1 MIQLERMKIMDSKK
15 LIEELKRDEGVK
27 LFPYKCSANKLTI
40 GVGRNIEERGITEDE
55 ANYLLKN
62 DLTMCVEEVESI
74 FTWYPYLTDSR
85 KRVIVNM
92 VFNLGLSRFLNF
104 KKFIDAMEQKDYE
117 TAGKEMLDSKW
128 AKQVGDRAK
137 RLKQMIVE
145 G

>member
-1 MIQLERMKIMDSKK
+1 MKIMDSKK

>member
-1 MIQLERMKIMDSKK
+1 MDSKK

>member
-1 MIQLERMKIMDSKK
+1 MDSKK

-104 KKFIDAMEQKDYE
+104 KKFIDAMEAKDYE

>member
-1 MIQLERMKIMDSKK
+1 MDSKK

-62 DLTMCVEEVESI
+62 DLTMCIEEVESI

-85 KRVIVNM
+85 KRVIINM

>member
-1 MIQLERMKIMDSKK
+1 MDSKK

-62 DLTMCVEEVESI
+62 DLTMCIEEVESI

>member
-1 MIQLERMKIMDSKK
+1 MDSKK

-40 GVGRNIEERGITEDE
+40 GVGRNIEERVITEDE

>member
-1 MIQLERMKIMDSKK
+1 
-15 LIEELKRDEGVK
+15 
-27 LFPYKCSANKLTI
+27 
-40 GVGRNIEERGITEDE
+40 
-55 ANYLLKN
+55 
-62 DLTMCVEEVESI
+62 
-74 FTWYPYLTDSR
+74 
-85 KRVIVNM
+85 M

>member
-1 MIQLERMKIMDSKK
+1 MDSKK

-55 ANYLLKN
+55 ANYLLIN

>member
-1 MIQLERMKIMDSKK
+1 MDSKK

-62 DLTMCVEEVESI
+62 DLTMCIEEVESI

-145 G
+145 GWYATK